1 MRYYFLALATVVAVC
16 VGCQSAGPGGVATR
30 RSQMLE
36 EGAGIVARANHDAGG
51 RHQNYYAPPANMM
64 LHPGPGVD
72 GPGPGVLNP
81 IGMASAAGFNGQ
93 NVTQVKFLEPE
104 GMSVGWQ
111 IPGGYANNQLTAGM
125 AVFNFGQG
133 ASYRLKLG
141 NIPGRDGLVLY
152 PTLQVYPVHPQTAAF
167 LSHNSVPVQFTD
179 EDLDQIQANNFVTKV
194 IYLPSPAHQEL
205 AIAGVETLVSTRL
218 DPGLDPVA
226 EADRRGTI
234 LAVLRAGNMNMETAD
249 IRGVV
254 GPDGQIKQAS
264 HIRQVDGE
272 SGQFVAPMPIE
283 GFGAR
288 GNAIPPAMMMGA
300 PAGPGMPAINP
311 VTGGPAPSWGMPI
324 TGTPIG
330 LAGPPHLPYGGK
342 AGLKSHTVR
351 NKSKQH
357 IPEPVDHF
365 VLDVKQKPGIRL
377 PDPVRHVE
385 YEEKHPALINP

>member
-1 MRYYFLALATVVAVC
+1 MRYYFLALATLVAVC
-16 VGCQSAGPGGVATR
+16 VGCQSAGPGGLAGR
-30 RSQMLE
+30 RSQVLD
-36 EGAGIVARANHDAGG
+36 EGADFVARGNYDSGH
-51 RHQNYYAPPANMM
+51 HQNYTAPPASMM
-64 LHPGPGVD
+64 LRPGPGVD

-81 IGMASAAGFNGQ
+81 IGMASAGAIGQ
-93 NVTQVKFLEPE
+93 QVTQVKFLEPE
-104 GMSVGWQ
+104 GMSIGWQ

-125 AVFNFGQG
+125 AAFNFMQG
-133 ASYRLKLG
+133 ASYRLKFT

-152 PTLQVYPVHPQTAAF
+152 PTLQVYPTHPQTAAF
-167 LSHNSVPVQFTD
+167 LSHNTVPVQLTD

-194 IYLPSPAHQEL
+194 IYLPSPQHQEL

-234 LAVLRAGNMNMETAD
+234 LAVIRAGNMNMETAD
-249 IRGVV
+249 MRGVV
-254 GPDGQIKQAS
+254 GPDGTIKQAS

-288 GNAIPPAMMMGA
+288 GHGIPPALMMGVQGA
-300 PAGPGMPAINP
+300 PGMPAFNP

-330 LAGPPHLPYGGK
+330 LPGPPHMPYGGK

-351 NKSKQH
+351 NKTKQH

-365 VLDVKQKPGIRL
+365 VLDVKHKPGIRL
-377 PDPVRHVE
+377 PDPVKHVE
-385 YEEKHPALINP
+385 YEEKHFVPVNP